1 MNKKFLFFVLI
12 VSLTTVGAFA
22 QDYSNDPAVGYWK
35 SVDDKSGEVTG
46 VWNVYVADDNK
57 LYGELVWI
65 PDDDPRSLA
74 TACTKVNK
82 YDDIPFE
89 GNPAERTVLNTPWLY
104 KLEYESEGVWKKGH
118 IIDPSDGNHYYGGIT
133 YEDGKLSMRGSLDK
147 RGWLGR
153 SQIWEPI
160 EKAEVD
166 KLIAEANAKFG
177 IN

>member
-1 MNKKFLFFVLI
+1 MNKKFLFFFFFF
-12 VSLTTVGAFA
+12 SLAAAVAFA
-22 QDYSNDPAVGYWK
+22 QDYSNDPAIGYWK

-104 KLEYESEGVWKKGH
+104 KLEYESEGVWKRGH

-133 YEDGKLSMRGSLDK
+133 YENGKLSMRGSLDK

>member
-1 MNKKFLFFVLI
+1 M
-12 VSLTTVGAFA
+12 
-22 QDYSNDPAVGYWK
+22 
-35 SVDDKSGEVTG
+35 
-46 VWNVYVADDNK
+46 ADDNK
-57 LYGELVWI
+57 RDGEFVWI
-65 PDDDPRSLA
+65 SEDDPRSWA

-104 KLEYESEGVWKKGH
+104 KLEYESEGVWKRGH

-133 YEDGKLSMRGSLDK
+133 YENGKLSMRGSLGK

>member
-12 VSLTTVGAFA
+12 VSLAAVGAFA
-22 QDYSNDPAVGYWK
+22 QDYSNDPAIGYWK

-104 KLEYESEGVWKKGH
+104 KL
-118 IIDPSDGNHYYGGIT
+118 
-133 YEDGKLSMRGSLDK
+133 DK